1 MPWNPPGRREPVP
14 CPPPKRQVPAV
25 PHGPQS
31 FPTSPW
37 GKGPVSGS
45 PGAELTRAGNVVIQG
60 TLFTPKNVPMGAI
73 SYLVTLPMAG

>member
-25 PHGPQS
+25 PRGPQS

-37 GKGPVSGS
+37 GKGPLCPARLGPSSRVLAMS
-45 PGAELTRAGNVVIQG
+45 LFRAPFS
-60 TLFTPKNVPMGAI
+60 LPKMSRWGQ
-73 SYLVTLPMAG
+73 